1 MAIPHAL
8 VIPFYGQGHVA
19 PLMEL
24 SHHLADH
31 GVLVTFVY
39 TEYVHRHVTAA
50 LPENFCSDYV
60 GRIRLATI
68 PDGLASDE
76 DRQDLHKVFSAISNT
91 MPSFLEELILKLRE
105 KDEPKITFVIA
116 DMVMGFVLDVAK
128 KLNLPRAAFWPASS
142 WTLTTVL
149 NIPKLID
156 DGIIDQNGL
165 PAFKSSHLCWVPFG
179 DAKQQRIF
187 FKYLQSCGNSVR
199 GLSHILCNTF
209 EELESPF
216 LHLINNVIPIGP
228 LLAANK
234 AKHQPSSIWAQ
245 DWSCIDWLNQQPSS
259 SVIYVSLGSTTVLS
273 RHQLGE
279 LAHGLELTGR
289 PFLWVSIPDLMDSSG
304 GTVYPE
310 GFMDRV
316 AKRALIV
323 GWAPQKEILSH
334 PSVACFLTHCGWN
347 STMEA
352 VSNGVPMLCWPYF
365 ADQFLNQTSIIE
377 LWRVGLKLAKDDN
390 EIVGRD
396 EIKEKL
402 ELVMNYKGMRER
414 VANLKEKGK
423 KATMKGGASARN
435 FEGFADMMK
444 KGNMSSLEH

>member
-156 DGIIDQNGL
+156 DGIIDQN
-165 PAFKSSHLCWVPFG
+165 
-179 DAKQQRIF
+179 
-187 FKYLQSCGNSVR
+187 
-199 GLSHILCNTF
+199 
-209 EELESPF
+209 
-216 LHLINNVIPIGP
+216 
-228 LLAANK
+228 ANK